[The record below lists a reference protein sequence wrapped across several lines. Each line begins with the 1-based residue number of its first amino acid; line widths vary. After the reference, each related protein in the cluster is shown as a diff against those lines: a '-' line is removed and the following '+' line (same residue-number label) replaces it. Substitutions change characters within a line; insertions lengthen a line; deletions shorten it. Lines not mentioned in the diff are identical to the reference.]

1 MHTLARICVQRPVF
15 ATVLSLTLVVVGLVG
30 YAGLGVDRFPK
41 VEFPFVVVSTS
52 LPGSSPEEIETEIT
66 DKIERQVNTIGGI
79 ENLQSTSSDGLS
91 VVTIQFSLS
100 KDANVAAEEVRA
112 KVALAKGDIPPDAND
127 PVVQKFDIGAT
138 PVISYIISAPGSLRN
153 TYEYVDKVVR
163 RRLESVSGAG
173 EVQVIG
179 GRERQINVFLDPYKL
194 RAYGISP
201 SDVSGALNKQNAQ
214 VPGGV
219 VEQGDSQL
227 TLRTRGR
234 VASVEQFGDLPV
246 KNTGAMQV
254 YVRDVARVEDGE
266 SRAKSLAS
274 IGGKEA
280 VVLNVIKQSDAN
292 AVAVISA
299 VKERM
304 AAITLPPGYKI
315 SIYRDQSIYINAS
328 LRAVREHLIL
338 GALLAA
344 LVVFIFLNTAG
355 MTKGAWFGIVVCAG
369 FVLFMT
375 ERFGILGAL
384 VAAIL
389 IFLLLMFV
397 QSARPTVIAA
407 MAIPT
412 SIIATFMLMK
422 VLGFTQNNV
431 TLLALTLSVGVVI
444 DDAIVVLENVFRVVE
459 EEGLPPYQAAIK
471 ATREIG
477 LAVLAITM
485 SLVMVFLP
493 VAFMSGIVG
502 RFLNSFGMTMACAIC
517 VSLFVSFTLTP
528 MLCSRWLRATHD
540 GGEDGA
546 HDQASA
552 GGSGGQGSKGGWFG
566 RVEDGYA
573 LLLHWS
579 IRHWYF
585 ILLACAVTLF
595 SIVPLGGMARKNFL
609 PDDDESQFQVYVRA
623 AEGTSLEGTRR
634 VLEQIAEQAQKLPE
648 VRMVVVTVGED
659 NQHSANVG
667 SVFIRMNEV
676 EDRKDKTVTQ
686 ETTMTAAR
694 KQVLP
699 QFDGRGLIMS
709 VQKVG
714 GFGGG
719 SNAAIQMAIAG
730 PDLTKLTELSSR
742 LVTAVRKIPGV
753 ADADSTLIGGKP
765 ELQAT
770 IDRNRAAN
778 MGVDVQ
784 AVAQAL
790 RLAVAGDDKITAFD
804 DRGEQYEVHIRLDE
818 QFRRDAIDLSLLS
831 VPNEIDGQRGTVTL
845 DQVVVFQQTTSAAS
859 IERYNRQRQF
869 QLRVNLLPGTSQG
882 TVSTAIEN
890 EIKKLDMPAGYGK
903 NDIGQSR
910 EFKRT
915 FSNFAT
921 AGLLSFIFMYMVIA
935 AQFESFIQ
943 ALVIMF
949 TLPLTFPFAVLSIV
963 ITGDSLNIFSMLGML
978 VLLGVVKKNA
988 ILQIDRANQL
998 RAAGMDLVSATVQAS
1013 RDRLRP
1019 IIMTTLAFVA
1029 GMIPLVLS
1037 QGTGAAT
1044 NKSTGGVIVGGQ
1056 IFSLALT
1063 LVAAPVL
1070 YVLFDSVQDSR
1081 FCRYVRRRVFK
1092 SEDGARK
1099 AMPVWNE
1106 DEDE

>member
-30 YAGLGVDRFPK
+30 YSGLGVDRFPK
-41 VEFPFVVVSTS
+41 IEFPFVVVSTS

-100 KDANVAAEEVRA
+100 KNADVAAEEVRA
-112 KVALAKGDIPPDAND
+112 KVGLAKGDLPPDAND
-127 PVVQKFDIGAT
+127 PVVMKFDIGAT
-138 PVISYIISAPGSLRN
+138 PVISYIISAPGTLRD
-153 TYEYVDKVVR
+153 TYEYVDKVLR

-173 EVQVIG
+173 EVQVVG

-194 RAYGISP
+194 RAYGLSP
-201 SDVSGALNKQNAQ
+201 SDVTGALTKQNAQ
-214 VPGGV
+214 VPGGL
-219 VEQGDSQL
+219 VEQGDNQL

-234 VASVEQFGDLPV
+234 VGTVEEFGDLPV
-246 KNTGAMQV
+246 KNTGDQQV

-266 SRAKSLAS
+266 SRATSLAS
-274 IGGKEA
+274 VGGKEA

-292 AVAVISA
+292 AVAVIEA

-304 AAITLPPGYKI
+304 ADISLPPGYKVAV
-315 SIYRDQSIYINAS
+315 YRDSSIYINAS
-328 LRAVREHLIL
+328 LHAVREHLIL

-355 MTKGAWFGIVVCAG
+355 MTKGAWFGVVVCAA

-375 ERFGILGAL
+375 ETFGIGGALGAA
-384 VAAIL
+384 VI
-389 IFLLLMFV
+389 IFMLLMFV
-397 QSARPTVIAA
+397 PSARPTVVAA

-422 VLGFTQNNV
+422 MLGFTQNNV

-502 RFLNSFGMTMACAIC
+502 RFLNSFGMTMACAIA
-517 VSLFVSFTLTP
+517 VSLFVSFSLTP
-528 MLCSRWLRATHD
+528 MLCSRWLR
-540 GGEDGA
+540 
-546 HDQASA
+546 S
-552 GGSGGQGSKGGWFG
+552 SGGHGHGHGAERAGESGSKGGWFG
-566 RVEDGYA
+566 WLEDAYA
-573 LLLHWS
+573 VVLHWS
-579 IRHWYF
+579 IRHWWVVVIAS
-585 ILLACAVTLF
+585 ILTLF

-609 PDDDESQFQVYVRA
+609 PDDDESQFQFYVRA
-623 AEGTSLEGTRR
+623 PEGTSLEGTRR
-634 VLEQIAEQAQKLPE
+634 ILEEMATEAEKLPE
-648 VRMVVVTVGED
+648 VKMVVVTVGED
-659 NQHSANVG
+659 DKKSANVG
-667 SVFIRMNEV
+667 SVFVRMNEV
-676 EDRKDKTVTQ
+676 EDRKDKKVTQ
-686 ETTMTAAR
+686 ISTMTAAR
-694 KQVLP
+694 ERVLP
-699 QFDGRGLIMS
+699 KFDGRGLIMS

-719 SNAAIQMAIAG
+719 SNAAIQMAVAG
-730 PDLTKLTELSSR
+730 PDLQKLIGYSSR
-742 LVTAVRKIPGV
+742 LVSAVRKIPGV

-770 IDRNRAAN
+770 IDRKRAAN
-778 MGVDVQ
+778 LGVDVQ

-818 QFRRDAIDLSLLS
+818 QFRRDATDLALLS
-831 VPNEIDGQRGTVTL
+831 VPNEIDGQHSTVTL
-845 DQVVVFQQTTSAAS
+845 DQVVQFVQTTSAAN

-869 QLRVNLLPGTSQG
+869 QLRVNLLPGASQG
-882 TVSTAIEN
+882 TVSTAIEA
-890 EIKKLDMPAGYGK
+890 ELTKLGMDPGYGK
-903 NDIGQSR
+903 FDIGQSK

-915 FSNFAT
+915 FVNFAT

-935 AQFESFIQ
+935 AQFESFVQ
-943 ALVIMF
+943 ALVIMI

-963 ITGDSLNIFSMLGML
+963 LTGDSLNIFSMLGML

-988 ILQIDRANQL
+988 ILQLDRANQL
-998 RAAGMDLVSATVQAS
+998 RAAGMDLVSATVQAC

-1037 QGTGAAT
+1037 QGTGSAT

-1063 LVAAPVL
+1063 LVAAPVF
-1070 YVLFDSVQDSR
+1070 YVMFDSVQDSR
-1081 FCRYVRRRVFK
+1081 FCRYVRHRVFK
-1092 SEDGARK
+1092 QDPDAPRET
-1099 AMPVWNE
+1099 PVWTE

>member
-1 MHTLARICVQRPVF
+1 MHTLARVCVQRPVF
-15 ATVLSLTLVVVGLVG
+15 ATVLALTLVVVGIVG
-30 YAGLGVDRFPK
+30 YTGLGVDRYPK

-79 ENLQSTSSDGLS
+79 ESLQSTSSDGLS
-91 VVTIQFSLS
+91 IVTLQFSLS
-100 KDANVAAEEVRA
+100 KNADVAAEEVRA
-112 KVALAKGDIPPDAND
+112 KVALAKSDLPPDAND

-138 PVISYIISAPGSLRN
+138 PVISYIISSPDTLRD
-153 TYEYVDKVVR
+153 TYEYVDKVLR

-173 EVQVIG
+173 EVQVVG

-194 RAYGISP
+194 RAYGLAP
-201 SDVSGALNKQNAQ
+201 SDVSGAMAKQNAQ
-214 VPGGV
+214 VPGGL

-234 VASVEQFGDLPV
+234 VASVEGFGDLPV
-246 KNTGAMQV
+246 KNTGNQQV

-266 SRAKSLAS
+266 SRATSLAS
-274 IGGKEA
+274 VGGKEA

-299 VKERM
+299 VKDRM
-304 AAITLPPGYKI
+304 SQIKLPPGYKVA
-315 SIYRDQSIYINAS
+315 IYRDSSIYINAS

-355 MTKGAWFGIVVCAG
+355 MTKGAWLGVVICSA

-375 ERFGILGAL
+375 ERFGIGGAL
-384 VAAIL
+384 AAAVV
-389 IFLLLMFV
+389 IFALLMFIE
-397 QSARPTVIAA
+397 SARPTIIAA
-407 MAIPT
+407 LAIPT

-422 VLGFTQNNV
+422 MLGFTQNNV

-459 EEGLPPYQAAIK
+459 EEGLPPYKAAIK
-471 ATREIG
+471 ATQEIG

-502 RFLNSFGMTMACAIC
+502 RFLNSFGMTMACAIA
-517 VSLFVSFTLTP
+517 VSLFVSFSLPP
-528 MLCSRWLRATHD
+528 MLCSRWLR
-540 GGEDGA
+540 
-546 HDQASA
+546 S
-552 GGSGGQGSKGGWFG
+552 SGGQSHGHGHAAESAGEGGSKGGWFG
-566 RVEDGYA
+566 WLEDSYA
-573 LLLHWS
+573 VLLHWS
-579 IRHWYF
+579 IRHWWVVV
-585 ILLACAVTLF
+585 IASALTLF
-595 SIVPLGGMARKNFL
+595 SIVPLGKMARKNFL
-609 PDDDESQFQVYVRA
+609 PDDDESQFQFYVRA
-623 AEGTSLEGTRR
+623 PEGTSLEGTRR
-634 VLEQIAEQAQKLPE
+634 ILEEMAGEAEKLPE
-648 VRMVVVTVGED
+648 VKMVVVTVGED
-659 NQHSANVG
+659 DKKSANVG
-667 SVFIRMNEV
+667 SVFVRMNEV
-676 EDRKDKTVTQ
+676 EDRKDKKVTQ
-686 ETTMTAAR
+686 ISTMTAAR
-694 KQVLP
+694 ERVLP
-699 QFDGRGLIMS
+699 KFDGRGLIMS

-719 SNAAIQMAIAG
+719 SNAAIQMAVAG
-730 PDLTKLTELSSR
+730 PDLQKLIGYSSR
-742 LVTAVRKIPGV
+742 LVAAVRKIPGV

-770 IDRNRAAN
+770 IDRKRAAN
-778 MGVDVQ
+778 LGVDVQ

-804 DRGEQYEVHIRLDE
+804 DSGEQYEVHIRLDE
-818 QFRRDAIDLSLLS
+818 QFRRDATDLALLS
-831 VPNEIDGQRGTVTL
+831 VPNEIDGQHGTVTL
-845 DQVVVFQQTTSAAS
+845 DQVVQFVQTTSAAN
-859 IERYNRQRQF
+859 IDRYNRQRQF
-869 QLRVNLLPGTSQG
+869 QLRVNLLPGASQG
-882 TVSTAIEN
+882 TVSKAIET
-890 EIKKLDMPAGYGK
+890 ELGKLGMDPGYGK
-903 NDIGQSR
+903 FDIGQSK

-915 FSNFAT
+915 FVNFAT

-935 AQFESFIQ
+935 AQFESFVQ
-943 ALVIMF
+943 ALVIMI

-963 ITGDSLNIFSMLGML
+963 LTGDSLNIFSMLGML

-988 ILQIDRANQL
+988 ILQLDRANQL

-1037 QGTGAAT
+1037 QGTGSAT

-1063 LVAAPVL
+1063 LVAAPVF
-1070 YVLFDSVQDSR
+1070 YVMFDSVQDSR
-1081 FCRYVRRRVFK
+1081 FCRYVRHRVFK
-1092 SEDGARK
+1092 QDPNASRET
-1099 AMPVWNE
+1099 PVWSE